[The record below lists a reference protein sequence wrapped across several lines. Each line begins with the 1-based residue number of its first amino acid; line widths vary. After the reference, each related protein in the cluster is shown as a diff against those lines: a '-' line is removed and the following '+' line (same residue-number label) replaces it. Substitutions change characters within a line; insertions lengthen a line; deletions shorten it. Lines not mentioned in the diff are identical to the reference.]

1 MNKICIAGRI
11 VKDPELRNTNS
22 GTEVCGFTVAVDRR
36 VKSGDDKITDF
47 IDCTAW
53 GKTGVFVSTYFHK
66 GDGINLDGRME
77 SRKWADKDGN
87 NRVSWGV
94 TCDNVEFPHGKARA
108 ADSANSNAQNG
119 ADGGGGADGFTAVA
133 DSEDLPF

>member
-11 VKDPELRNTNS
+11 VKDPELRTTNS

-36 VKSGDDKITDF
+36 IKSGDEKITDF

-108 ADSANSNAQNG
+108 YDSANSAAQNG
-119 ADGGGGADGFTAVA
+119 AAGGGGADGFTDVT
-133 DSEDLPF
+133 DLGDLPF